1 MVFGKREATFVGR
14 TIYRVIIL
22 RGTSVCYILLEI
34 THTHTRTHT
43 YTGLNYQE
51 IPRSLARELFVALS
65 ARRLHRD
72 KNFCLVYLCLPTNAA
87 TNEREKKISRWKF
100 LFWNSS
106 HLCKEAGQKKGKKK
120 RKKIRSESIPSTTI
134 QCFLPSKRISHTRQ
148 TSLFLFK
155 YAPSRFICCADKI
168 GKDMR
173 NWNFQLDLNFYSIS
187 RFEFARIRWKDK
199 RNNVRSNWNFEQH
212 RTCFASH
219 NAIDRDWISTF
230 PSGLSYKKEEKS

>member
-1 MVFGKREATFVGR
+1 MLTTINRYYFSFERWQTTTKSFRRRHCTMVFGKRGATFVGR

-100 LFWNSS
+100 LF
-106 HLCKEAGQKKGKKK
+106 
-120 RKKIRSESIPSTTI
+120 
-134 QCFLPSKRISHTRQ
+134 
-148 TSLFLFK
+148 
-155 YAPSRFICCADKI
+155 
-168 GKDMR
+168 
-173 NWNFQLDLNFYSIS
+173 
-187 RFEFARIRWKDK
+187 
-199 RNNVRSNWNFEQH
+199 
-212 RTCFASH
+212 
-219 NAIDRDWISTF
+219 
-230 PSGLSYKKEEKS
+230 